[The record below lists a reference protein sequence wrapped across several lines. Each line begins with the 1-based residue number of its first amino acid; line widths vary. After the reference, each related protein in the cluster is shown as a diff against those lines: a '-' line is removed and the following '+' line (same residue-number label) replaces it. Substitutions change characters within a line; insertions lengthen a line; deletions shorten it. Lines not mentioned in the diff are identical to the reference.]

1 MVYLYLI
8 MAVKKKEQPKVDEN
22 LISKEESQKQV
33 EFAYE
38 KGKDDGQQEVYKV
51 ISDFLSQRMLS
62 HFQLKNDEL
71 AKELREVYS
80 LIKQNIK

>member
-1 MVYLYLI
+1 